1 MHDGNEAKE
10 RRQLQPNSTHHLVTP
25 QLLAQE
31 VDKLGEAFLAVNL
44 QATSIESGV
53 QHTTAVV
60 GDGGCGGL
68 SDSAFVG
75 IAACAAAHASPSL
88 CSASV
93 WAHRRSA

>member
-44 QATSIESGV
+44 QAIEAGCSRRQRLLATV
-53 QHTTAVV
+53 AV
-60 GDGGCGGL
+60 
-68 SDSAFVG
+68 A
-75 IAACAAAHASPSL
+75 PE
-88 CSASV
+88 
-93 WAHRRSA
+93 